1 MREANKAIE
10 RERHMLPTLDE
21 VIHDLNGGTVFS
33 KLDLNQGYHK
43 LLLHLDSRHITKFS
57 THTGLFRYKRLS
69 FGINT
74 AAEKFQNVIASAISD
89 IPNVKN

>member
-1 MREANKAIE
+1 MSKA
-10 RERHMLPTLDE
+10 HSAS
-21 VIHDLNGGTVFS
+21 N
-33 KLDLNQGYHK
+33 
-43 LLLHLDSRHITKFS
+43 
-57 THTGLFRYKRLS
+57 RYWQNAQPSILS